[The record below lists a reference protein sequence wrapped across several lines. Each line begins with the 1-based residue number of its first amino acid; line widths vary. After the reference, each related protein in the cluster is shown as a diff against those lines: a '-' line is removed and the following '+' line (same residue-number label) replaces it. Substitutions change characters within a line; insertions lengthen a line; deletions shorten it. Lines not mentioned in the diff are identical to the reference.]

1 MQNKPKTIIIS
12 GLIGAIVFVSVAYF
26 LHQQSSRQVAVTD
39 PAADRSAGADQSAA
53 APQALTDIAPGQSGA
68 PSANPALIA
77 NPAPAAVI
85 AQPGAV
91 IPNASAPQT
100 ARPLPAMPKARPKPA
115 APAANAGAAADPNI
129 VRPEARDAL
138 AMVGADPDAQAVW
151 ENAINDPTVPPN
163 ERKDL
168 IEDLNQDG
176 FPDPDHVT
184 SDDLPLIVARLNLIE
199 SIGPNAIDDVNDAA
213 FHEAYKDLQNM
224 AAQASKN

>member
-129 VRPEARDAL
+129 VRPEA
-138 AMVGADPDAQAVW
+138 VW